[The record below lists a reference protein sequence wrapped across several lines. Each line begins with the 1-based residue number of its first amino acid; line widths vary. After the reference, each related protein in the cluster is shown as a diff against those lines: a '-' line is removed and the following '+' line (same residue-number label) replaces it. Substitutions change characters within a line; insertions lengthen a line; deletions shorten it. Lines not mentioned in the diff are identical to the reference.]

1 MSVISVI
8 PDHYQIQYDS
18 NLGIALQQE
27 TSLLRDA
34 VTIKTG
40 TGESIR
46 FDEIGDV
53 ETVDVTTRG
62 GDTVY
67 QDLDSTQRWVRPLPA
82 ESALLRDVFDLDH
95 LGNLVGLDG
104 GIVRAQGAA
113 INRTYDRRIISGITG
128 TAYKGK
134 TGTTAVALDTTNMS
148 VAVGYVPSGDPA
160 NSGMTFYKIAK
171 AEFLLD
177 DNLVPTDGRYL
188 AMTAKQRLNLIN
200 DIIANHTD
208 NGFAMEWARGGY
220 LKDMPL
226 MGFTVKILP
235 KAQLAVASNVR
246 TCPFWHKS
254 GVGFGI
260 WTDKLSYID
269 RMPGKRQSTQF
280 YAATNCGATRL
291 DEKKVGVIY
300 AEESV

>member
-1 MSVISVI
+1 MSVISTI
-8 PDHYQIQYDS
+8 PDHYQVQYDS

-27 TSLLRDA
+27 TSLLREA

-104 GIVRAQGAA
+104 GIVRVQGAA
-113 INRTYDRRIISGITG
+113 INRTYDRRILAGMQG
-128 TAYKGK
+128 TNYTGK
-134 TGTTAVALDTTNMS
+134 TGTTSVALDTTNMS
-148 VAVGYVPSGDPA
+148 VAVNYVPSGTPA
-160 NSGMTFYKIAK
+160 NSGMTFYKIAA
-171 AEFLLD
+171 AEYKLD
-177 DNLVPTDGRYL
+177 ANLVPADGRYL

-200 DIIANHTD
+200 DIIANHST
-208 NGFAMEWARGGY
+208 NGFALDWARGGY
-220 LKDMPL
+220 LKDTPL
-226 MGFTVKILP
+226 MSFMIKLVPAALLT
-235 KAQLAVASNVR
+235 VASNVR

-260 WTDKLSYID
+260 WTDKLSFID
-269 RMPGKRQSTQF
+269 RLPGKRQATQF
-280 YAATNCGATRL
+280 YAATNCGATRT

-300 AEESV
+300 ADESV

>member
-1 MSVISVI
+1 MSVISII
-8 PDHYQIQYDS
+8 PDHYQVQYDS

-40 TGESIR
+40 NGESIR
-46 FDEIGDV
+46 FDELGDV

-104 GIVRAQGAA
+104 GIVRVQSAA
-113 INRTYDRRIISGITG
+113 INRTYDRRILSGIFG
-128 TAYKGK
+128 TAYTGK
-134 TGTTAVALDTTNMS
+134 TGTTPVAFSADMDVPVN
-148 VAVGYVPSGDPA
+148 YVPSGQAA
-160 NSGMTFYKIAK
+160 NSGMTFYKIAQ
-171 AEFLLD
+171 AEFLLE
-177 DNLVPTDGRYL
+177 DNLLPAEGRFIG
-188 AMTAKQRLNLIN
+188 MTAKQRLNLIN

-208 NGFAMEWARGGY
+208 NGFAMEWAKGGY

-226 MGFTVKILP
+226 LGFNVKMLP
-235 KAQLAVASNVR
+235 KAQLTVASSVR
-246 TCPFWHKS
+246 SCPFWHKS
-254 GVGFGI
+254 GVGFGL
-260 WTDKLSYID
+260 WTDKLSFID

-300 AEESV
+300 ADESV

>member
-1 MSVISVI
+1 MSVISII
-8 PDHYQIQYDS
+8 PDHYQVQYDS

-40 TGESIR
+40 NGESIR
-46 FDEIGDV
+46 FDELGDV

-104 GIVRAQGAA
+104 GIVSVQSAA
-113 INRTYDRRIISGITG
+113 INRTYDRRILSGIFG
-128 TAYKGK
+128 TAYTGK
-134 TGTTAVALDTTNMS
+134 TGTTAVAFSADMDVPVN
-148 VAVGYVPSGDPA
+148 YVPSGPPA
-160 NSGMTFYKIAK
+160 NSGMTFYKIAQ
-171 AEFLLD
+171 AEFLLE
-177 DNLVPTDGRYL
+177 DNLVPAEGRFL

-200 DIIANHTD
+200 DIIANHAT
-208 NGFAMEWARGGY
+208 NGFAMEWAKGGY

-226 MGFTVKILP
+226 LGFNVKIMP
-235 KAQLAVASNVR
+235 KAQLTVASNVR
-246 TCPFWHKS
+246 SCPFWHKS
-254 GVGFGI
+254 GVGFGL
-260 WTDKLSYID
+260 WTDKLSFID

-300 AEESV
+300 ADESV